1 MAWLLQ
7 NWFWVL
13 IAIIF
18 VGVHLVGHGGHGGHG
33 HGHGGHANEKVD
45 EGDDPLHAS
54 HKDEQVSKSHDHQ
67 HKGGRSC

>member
-13 IAIIF
+13 IAILF
-18 VGVHLVGHGGHGGHG
+18 VGVHLVGHGGHGG

-54 HKDEQVSKSHDHQ
+54 HRDEQVSKSHDHQ

>member
-1 MAWLLQ
+1 MDWLLQ

-33 HGHGGHANEKVD
+33 GHRHGKAD
-45 EGDDPLHAS
+45 EGDVPHRAS
-54 HKDEQVSKSHDHQ
+54 DKDEETSQSHAHQ
-67 HKGGRSC
+67 HNGVRSC

>member
-1 MAWLLQ
+1 MDWLLQ

-33 HGHGGHANEKVD
+33 HGKAD
-45 EGDDPLHAS
+45 EGDDPHHAS
-54 HKDEQVSKSHDHQ
+54 DKDEETSQSHAHQ
-67 HKGGRSC
+67 PKGGRSC

>member
-33 HGHGGHANEKVD
+33 HGGHANEKVD

-54 HKDEQVSKSHDHQ
+54 HRDEQVSKSHDHQ

>member
-33 HGHGGHANEKVD
+33 HGGHANEKVD

-54 HKDEQVSKSHDHQ
+54 HKDEQASKSHDHQ